1 MYLIYS
7 QLLCKCNL
15 LITNSLGEKI
25 HLLNTM
31 KINVQIYKVEFKY
44 LWFYSYNKQT
54 VLLSN
59 SIILN
64 ILIILM
70 K

>member
-15 LITNSLGEKI
+15 LITNSLGKKI